1 MAYILG
7 VKTSG
12 DHLHFTV
19 TGENTA
25 ENVSGYFSEVL
36 QICHQR
42 RCSRV
47 LIEENLQ
54 GPSLNTYTIF
64 NIITEAIQHN
74 PPEPRLFAYVDTN
87 PMHNMDAMHFAETVA
102 VKRGVL
108 VKLFSNV
115 PEAERWLA
123 DQKKGSSGARRPRA

>member
-1 MAYILG
+1 MAYILS
-7 VKTSG
+7 VKPSG
-12 DHLHFTV
+12 DQLHFTV

-64 NIITEAIQHN
+64 NIITEALQHN
-74 PPEPRLFAYVDTN
+74 PRESRLFAYVDIN

-102 VKRGVL
+102 VNRGVL

-123 DQKKGSSGARRPRA
+123 NQKQSGSGSRRQRA